1 MILERQEAGLTDEK
15 SEGRC
20 VCWGFILHNPT
31 GPSKSRVSLPLGA
44 APDDSL
50 KNTDEISLFP
60 DTLGSPD
67 NLGLKRMSFSQ
78 GEKFLRMTTM
88 SVGCNHRS
96 VTLESA
102 SLWLD
107 LFHKELGR
115 DHLSR
120 FLHINDLWYNF
131 LGERFHE
138 DESRTHFESF
148 TTTTSTTLSSP
159 WHLALMCTSTK
170 LSQCLFTTS
179 LS

>member
-67 NLGLKRMSFSQ
+67 TLGLKRMSFSQ
-78 GEKFLRMTTM
+78 GETFLRMTTM

-120 FLHINDLWYNF
+120 FLHIKWLLIWF
-131 LGERFHE
+131 
-138 DESRTHFESF
+138 SRWPFSWGWVQNTFWELYHHHLHHSIYPM
-148 TTTTSTTLSSP
+148 TLSTNVYI
-159 WHLALMCTSTK
+159 H
-170 LSQCLFTTS
+170 
-179 LS
+179 